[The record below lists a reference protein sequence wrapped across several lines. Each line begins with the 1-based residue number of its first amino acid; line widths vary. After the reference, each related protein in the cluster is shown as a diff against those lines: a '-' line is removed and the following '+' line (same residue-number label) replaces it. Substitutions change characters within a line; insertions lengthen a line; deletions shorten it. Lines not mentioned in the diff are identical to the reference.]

1 MIRYYICLNSCWDS
15 IDFEDSVVINA
26 TNKKGGWVGENLILF
41 RFNVYPHFSLLVCK
55 FERQCEKSAVQ
66 LSKFQLKLGNLF
78 TSYFP
83 WFWLVIIGKV
93 IHSHWLVGFDALF
106 LLASLPFNL
115 TSSRSTRILHVIGRA
130 RSDGYVPHQ
139 SINRPTNK
147 DLCIL
152 LFT

>member
-66 LSKFQLKLGNLF
+66 LSKFQLKLDNLF

-83 WFWLVIIGKV
+83 WLVIIGRV

-106 LLASLPFNL
+106 YIGQFTVQFDQSSEYTYLACNWESQIRRLRTAPVN
-115 TSSRSTRILHVIGRA
+115 
-130 RSDGYVPHQ
+130 
-139 SINRPTNK
+139 
-147 DLCIL
+147 
-152 LFT
+152 